1 MFGMCVQFLRGDS
14 LQQWLQLDFIGLIF
28 VTLFRSESILNH
40 IIYSTPQPARMPL
53 SDKSSMIND
62 GASTSAVTTSQ
73 LNENPNRPVGTPN
86 PRKRVAKPDTWK
98 GNKAK
103 KAREEG
109 RSYVSPYS
117 GKDVEAR

>member
-1 MFGMCVQFLRGDS
+1 
-14 LQQWLQLDFIGLIF
+14 
-28 VTLFRSESILNH
+28 
-40 IIYSTPQPARMPL
+40 MPL

-73 LNENPNRPVGTPN
+73 LNENPNQPVGTPN